1 MPTFFIRNEKTKK
14 EYFSISFNNNLSR
27 DFAIVSVILVIAIIG
42 ATAIGIY
49 FGK

>member
-1 MPTFFIRNEKTKK
+1 MSKFYIRNAKTKK
-14 EYFSISFNNNLSR
+14 EYFSVSFKDNLSR
-27 DFAIVSVILVIAIIG
+27 DFAIVSVILFISIIG